1 MKNLTAICMSLVF
14 LLSAVSCESK
24 NQSSTRESSYES
36 ANIETD
42 SSVKL
47 TNHMTEKELQNVSVG
62 ELTVFDYE
70 QKKIPEE
77 GVWLEIWT
85 PEQQKDYWSHYIED
99 HPFDNYTTEE
109 DIQMIIDSIE
119 SADVIK
125 GAFVDGNMVEFNVP
139 PLEYDGGE
147 YIYTPPLI
155 SRTDEN
161 GTYIIDENGNKMS
174 EEEFQEYQNN
184 HAIITETDENGV
196 IHYFDKNS
204 NEITEEEA
212 LKAANIVTVADFDE
226 LKEFI
231 HKDVEYL
238 ATAEVID
245 KSEIEDVYQRTIRSW
260 EAIIDQ
266 SYNELEFG
274 ATESQLN
281 MAPVWEIDH
290 DATKEIAD
298 FVKEISIYDE
308 ELDTNFIVHVTLPP
322 DFDPEKTYP
331 AFVLTDGVW
340 RFGNHPAL
348 RKEIENGNA
357 GDALLVSIGY
367 DYSMNGMD
375 DTNRKKYFCEKDK
388 EFLDFITDNLM
399 PYLGE
404 QYNVDFSNSTLYGHS
419 LGGTFAH
426 YAVFNSDKYENQP
439 FGNYIIGSPAFWSP
453 GFLPYADLSE
463 VKSEYGY
470 FDRNDTLDKRIFIC
484 AGADEDPVY
493 EEYYG
498 DNDSTLEGV
507 ENLTK
512 RLESYGFTNFECKL
526 YPGSGHYEFIPEML
540 NEVLAKFCPADKN

>member
-1 MKNLTAICMSLVF
+1 MIEMKKLTALCLSLVF
-14 LLSAVSCESK
+14 LMSVVSCQSK
-24 NQSSTRESSYES
+24 NQSNTRDSTEKNS
-36 ANIETD
+36 A
-42 SSVKL
+42 VKL
-47 TNHMTEKELQNVSVG
+47 TNHMTDKELQNTKAG

-70 QKKIPEE
+70 QKKIPEK

-85 PEQQKDYWSHYIED
+85 PEQQKDYWTHYIEN
-99 HPFDNYTTEE
+99 HPYDNYTKEE

-119 SADVIK
+119 STDVIK
-125 GAFVDGNMVEFNVP
+125 GAFVDGHMIEFNVP

-147 YIYTPPLI
+147 TIYAPSLI
-155 SRTDEN
+155 SITDEN
-161 GTYIIDENGNKMS
+161 GTYVIDENGHKMS
-174 EEEFQEYQNN
+174 EKEFQEYQNN
-184 HAIITETDENGV
+184 HSIITTTDENGT
-196 IHYFDKNS
+196 IHYWDKNS

-212 LKAANIVTVADFDE
+212 LKAANIVKVANFDE
-226 LKEFI
+226 LKELI
-231 HKDVEYL
+231 HRDVEYL
-238 ATAEVID
+238 ATAETID
-245 KSEIEDVYQRTIRSW
+245 KSEIEDVNQRTIRIW
-260 EAIIDQ
+260 EAIIDKC
-266 SYNELEFG
+266 YGELEFG
-274 ATESQLN
+274 TTESQLN
-281 MAPVWEIDH
+281 IAPVWEIDH
-290 DATKEIAD
+290 DATAEISE
-298 FVKEISIYDE
+298 FVNEISIYDE
-308 ELDTNFIVHVTLPP
+308 ELDTNFVVHVTTPP
-322 DFDPEKTYP
+322 DYDAEKTYP
-331 AFVLTDGVW
+331 AYVLTDGVW
-340 RFGNHPAL
+340 RFGNHPEL
-348 RKEIENGNA
+348 RKEMESGNA
-357 GDALLVSIGY
+357 GSALLVSIGY

-404 QYNVDFSNSTLYGHS
+404 QYNVDFGNSTLYGHS

-484 AGADEDPVY
+484 AGSDEDPVY

-498 DNDSTLEGV
+498 ENDSTLEGV

-526 YPGSGHYEFIPEML
+526 YPNSGHYEFIPEML
-540 NEVLAKFCPADKN
+540 KEVLAKFYPVNTE

>member
-1 MKNLTAICMSLVF
+1 MLCSSLP
-14 LLSAVSCESK
+14 
-24 NQSSTRESSYES
+24 SS
-36 ANIETD
+36 N
-42 SSVKL
+42 
-47 TNHMTEKELQNVSVG
+47 
-62 ELTVFDYE
+62 
-70 QKKIPEE
+70 
-77 GVWLEIWT
+77 
-85 PEQQKDYWSHYIED
+85 
-99 HPFDNYTTEE
+99 
-109 DIQMIIDSIE
+109 
-119 SADVIK
+119 
-125 GAFVDGNMVEFNVP
+125 
-139 PLEYDGGE
+139 YDGGE
-147 YIYTPPLI
+147 ITYFQSDCIY
-155 SRTDEN
+155 RTDDS
-161 GTYIIDENGNKMS
+161 GDHIL
-174 EEEFQEYQNN
+174 
-184 HAIITETDENGV
+184 
-196 IHYFDKNS
+196 DKNG
-204 NEITEEEA
+204 NEITQEEA
-212 LKAANIVTVADFDE
+212 DKLVYEVKLNNFDE
-226 LKEFI
+226 VKTKI
-231 HKDVEYL
+231 HKDIENMVNFGTIKQNEVEHEY
-238 ATAEVID
+238 E
-245 KSEIEDVYQRTIRSW
+245 RTIRAW
-260 EAIIDQ
+260 EAIINK
-266 SYNELEFG
+266 SYVELEYG
-274 ATESQLN
+274 TTEKYLYQDC
-281 MAPVWEIDH
+281 VWEIEH

-348 RKEIENGNA
+348 RKEMENGNA

-453 GFLPYADLSE
+453 GFLPYANLSE

-540 NEVLAKFCPADKN
+540 NEVLAEFCPADKN

>member
-1 MKNLTAICMSLVF
+1 MKKLTALCMSLIF

-24 NQSSTRESSYES
+24 KQSSTR
-36 ANIETD
+36 D
-42 SSVKL
+42 SLSEYVSTEKDLLVKL

-85 PEQQKDYWSHYIED
+85 PEQMKDYWLHYIEN
-99 HPFDNYTTEE
+99 HPNDTYITEE
-109 DIQMIIDSIE
+109 EIQEILDSIGE
-119 SADVIK
+119 SDVLHS
-125 GAFVDGNMVEFNVP
+125 AFVDGQMILSCLP
-139 PLEYDGGE
+139 TLDYDGGE
-147 YIYTPPLI
+147 ITYGQNYTCITDDSGTYYL
-155 SRTDEN
+155 DEN
-161 GTYIIDENGNKMS
+161 SNKIT
-174 EEEFQEYQNN
+174 EEELRDRTE
-184 HAIITETDENGV
+184 IIWETDETG
-196 IHYFDKNS
+196 IHYFDKDGS
-204 NEITEEEA
+204 EITEEEA
-212 LKAANIVTVADFDE
+212 FQTAGLSKAANFDE
-226 LKEFI
+226 LKEHI
-231 HKDVEYL
+231 HKNIEYFASSGTL
-238 ATAEVID
+238 DE
-245 KSEIEDVYQRTIRSW
+245 SEIEAEYQRTIRVW
-260 EAIIDQ
+260 EAIIDK
-266 SYNELEFG
+266 SYSELEFG
-274 ATESQLN
+274 TTESQLN
-281 MAPVWEIDH
+281 MVPVWEIDH

-308 ELDTNFIVHVTLPP
+308 ELDTSFIVHVTLPP

-348 RKEIENGNA
+348 RKEMENGNA
-357 GDALLVSIGY
+357 GSALLVSIGY

-404 QYNVDFSNSTLYGHS
+404 QYNVDFGNSTLYGHS

-540 NEVLAKFCPADKN
+540 NEVLAKFCPADKK

>member
-1 MKNLTAICMSLVF
+1 MKKLTALCMLLIF

-24 NQSSTRESSYES
+24 NQSSIR
-36 ANIETD
+36 D
-42 SSVKL
+42 SSSEYVSTEKDSAVKL
-47 TNHMTEKELQNVSVG
+47 TNRMTEKELQNVSVG

-77 GVWLEIWT
+77 GAWLEIWT
-85 PEQQKDYWSHYIED
+85 PEQQKDYWSHYFED
-99 HPFDNYTTEE
+99 HPYDNYTKEK

-119 SADVIK
+119 NADVIK
-125 GAFVDGNMVEFNVP
+125 GAFVDGRMIEFNVP

-147 YIYTPPLI
+147 SIYSPSLI

-174 EEEFQEYQNN
+174 EEEFQEYQKN
-184 HAIITETDENGV
+184 HSIITETDENGI

-204 NEITEEEA
+204 NEITEEDA
-212 LKAANIVTVADFDE
+212 LKAANIVKAANFDE
-226 LKEFI
+226 LKELI
-231 HKDVEYL
+231 HRDIEYL

-245 KSEIEDVYQRTIRSW
+245 KSEIEDVYQRTIRLW
-260 EAIIDQ
+260 EAIIDK
-266 SYNELEFG
+266 SYSELEFG
-274 ATESQLN
+274 TTESQLN

-308 ELDTNFIVHVTLPP
+308 ELDTSFIVHVTLPP

-348 RKEIENGNA
+348 RKEMENGNA
-357 GDALLVSIGY
+357 GSALLVSIGY

-404 QYNVDFSNSTLYGHS
+404 QYNVDFGNSTLYGHS

>member
-1 MKNLTAICMSLVF
+1 MKKLTAICMSLVF

-42 SSVKL
+42 SAVKL

-85 PEQQKDYWSHYIED
+85 PEQQKNYWSHYIED
-99 HPFDNYTTEE
+99 HPYDNYTTEE

-125 GAFVDGNMVEFNVP
+125 GAFVDGRMIEFNVP

-147 YIYTPPLI
+147 MIYTPSLI

-161 GTYIIDENGNKMS
+161 GTYVIDENGNKMS

-184 HAIITETDENGV
+184 HAIITETDENGI

-212 LKAANIVTVADFDE
+212 LKAANIVIAANFDE
-226 LKEFI
+226 LKELI

-238 ATAEVID
+238 ATAETID
-245 KSEIEDVYQRTIRSW
+245 KSEIEDVYQRTIRLW
-260 EAIIDQ
+260 EAIIDK
-266 SYNELEFG
+266 SYNELKFG
-274 ATESQLN
+274 TTESQLN

-348 RKEIENGNA
+348 RKEMENGNA

-453 GFLPYADLSE
+453 GFLPYANLSE

>member
-1 MKNLTAICMSLVF
+1 MKKLTALCMSLML
-14 LLSAVSCESK
+14 LLSAAACESK
-24 NQSSTRESSYES
+24 NQESTRESSSES
-36 ANIETD
+36 VSTEKD
-42 SSVKL
+42 PVVKL
-47 TNHMTEKELQNVSVG
+47 TNHMTEKELQNVSIG
-62 ELTVFDYE
+62 ELTVFDHE

-85 PEQQKDYWSHYIED
+85 PEQQKEYWSHYIEN
-99 HPFDNYTTEE
+99 HPNDTYFTEE
-109 DIQMIIDSIE
+109 VIQELLNSIGE
-119 SADVIK
+119 HDTVYSV
-125 GAFVDGNMVEFNVP
+125 FVDGQNIYSIQPFLN
-139 PLEYDGGE
+139 YDGGAVYYSEDE
-147 YIYTPPLI
+147 YTTI
-155 SRTDEN
+155 TDDN
-161 GTYIIDENGNKMS
+161 GTH
-174 EEEFQEYQNN
+174 F
-184 HAIITETDENGV
+184 
-196 IHYFDKNS
+196 FDKNN

-212 LKAANIVTVADFDE
+212 AKLIYERKADNFDE
-226 LKEFI
+226 LKIKI
-231 HKDVEYL
+231 HKDIEKL
-238 ATAEVID
+238 AELGKIGQ
-245 KSEIEDVYQRTIRSW
+245 SEIEPEYQRTIRAW
-260 EAIIDQ
+260 EAVIDKN
-266 SYNELEFG
+266 YNELEFG
-274 ATESQLN
+274 TTESQWGTE
-281 MAPVWEIDH
+281 PVWEIDH
-290 DATKEIAD
+290 DATEEIAD

-331 AFVLTDGVW
+331 AYVLTDGVW

-348 RKEIENGNA
+348 RKEMENGNA
-357 GDALLVSIGY
+357 GDAILVSIGY
-367 DYSMNGMD
+367 DYSMDGMD

-404 QYNVDFSNSTLYGHS
+404 QYNVDFGNSTLYGHS

-470 FDRNDTLDKRIFIC
+470 FDRNDTLEKRIFIC

-540 NEVLAKFCPADKN
+540 NEVLAKFYPADKN

>member
-24 NQSSTRESSYES
+24 NQSSTREISYES

-42 SSVKL
+42 SAVKL

-85 PEQQKDYWSHYIED
+85 PEQQKNYWSHYIED
-99 HPFDNYTTEE
+99 HPYDNYTTEE

-125 GAFVDGNMVEFNVP
+125 GAFVDGRMIEFNVP
-139 PLEYDGGE
+139 PLEYDDGE
-147 YIYTPPLI
+147 MIYTPSLI

-161 GTYIIDENGNKMS
+161 GTYVIDENGNKMS

-184 HAIITETDENGV
+184 HAIITETDENGI

-212 LKAANIVTVADFDE
+212 LKAANIVIAANFDE
-226 LKEFI
+226 LKELI

-238 ATAEVID
+238 ATAETID
-245 KSEIEDVYQRTIRSW
+245 KSEIEDVYQRTIRLW
-260 EAIIDQ
+260 EAIIDK
-266 SYNELEFG
+266 SYNELKFG
-274 ATESQLN
+274 TTESQLN
-281 MAPVWEIDH
+281 MVPVWEIDH

-348 RKEIENGNA
+348 RKEMENGNA

-453 GFLPYADLSE
+453 GFLPYANLSE

-526 YPGSGHYEFIPEML
+526 YPDSGHYEFIPEML

>member
-1 MKNLTAICMSLVF
+1 MKKLTALCMSLIF

-24 NQSSTRESSYES
+24 NQNSTRDNSSESV
-36 ANIETD
+36 
-42 SSVKL
+42 SSEEKTAIKL
-47 TNHMTEKELQNVSVG
+47 TNHMTDKEKQNTRVG
-62 ELTVFDYE
+62 ELTVFDHE

-85 PEQQKDYWSHYIED
+85 PEQQKDYWSNYIEN
-99 HPFDNYTTEE
+99 HPYNTYITEE
-109 DIQMIIDSIE
+109 EIQGILNSIGE
-119 SADVIK
+119 SDFIHS
-125 GAFVDGNMVEFNVP
+125 AFVDGQRILSGLP
-139 PLEYDGGE
+139 TLDYDGGE
-147 YIYTPPLI
+147 TTRSPSLVSI
-155 SRTDEN
+155 TDES
-161 GTYIIDENGNKMS
+161 GTYYLDENGNK
-174 EEEFQEYQNN
+174 
-184 HAIITETDENGV
+184 
-196 IHYFDKNS
+196 
-204 NEITEEEA
+204 ITEEEA
-212 LKAANIVTVADFDE
+212 LQATDIFKVANFDE
-226 LKEFI
+226 LKEYI
-231 HKDVEYL
+231 HKDIECL
-238 ATAEVID
+238 ALAGGID
-245 KSEIEDVYQRTIRSW
+245 ESEIEPEYQRTIRAW
-260 EAIIDQ
+260 EAIIDK
-266 SYNELEFG
+266 SYGKLTFG
-274 ATESQLN
+274 TTESRLGN
-281 MAPVWEIDH
+281 APVWEIDH
-290 DATKEIAD
+290 DATSEIAE
-298 FVKEISIYDE
+298 FVSEISIYDE
-308 ELDTNFIVHVTLPP
+308 ELDTNFIVHVTLPSG
-322 DFDPEKTYP
+322 FDPEKTYP

-348 RKEIENGNA
+348 RKEMENGNA
-357 GDALLVSIGY
+357 GSALLVSIGY

-404 QYNVDFSNSTLYGHS
+404 QYNVDFGNSTLYGHS

-512 RLESYGFTNFECKL
+512 RLESYGFTNFKCKL

>member
-1 MKNLTAICMSLVF
+1 MKKLTAICMSIVF

-24 NQSSTRESSYES
+24 NQSSTREISYES

-42 SSVKL
+42 SAVKL

-85 PEQQKDYWSHYIED
+85 PEQQKNYWSHYIED
-99 HPFDNYTTEE
+99 HPYDNYTTEE

-125 GAFVDGNMVEFNVP
+125 GAFVDGRMIEFNVP
-139 PLEYDGGE
+139 PLEYDGE
-147 YIYTPPLI
+147 EMIYTPSLI

-161 GTYIIDENGNKMS
+161 GTYVIDENGNKMS

-184 HAIITETDENGV
+184 HAIITETDENGI

-212 LKAANIVTVADFDE
+212 LKAANIVIAANFDE
-226 LKEFI
+226 LKELI

-238 ATAEVID
+238 ATAETID
-245 KSEIEDVYQRTIRSW
+245 KSEIEDVYQRTIRLW
-260 EAIIDQ
+260 EAIIDK
-266 SYNELEFG
+266 SYNELKFG
-274 ATESQLN
+274 TTESQLN

-308 ELDTNFIVHVTLPP
+308 ELNTNFIVHVTLPP
-322 DFDPEKTYP
+322 DFAPEKTYP

-348 RKEIENGNA
+348 RKEMENGNA

-453 GFLPYADLSE
+453 GFLPYANLSE

-526 YPGSGHYEFIPEML
+526 YPDSGHYEFIPEML

>member
-1 MKNLTAICMSLVF
+1 MKKLTAICMSLVF

-24 NQSSTRESSYES
+24 NQSSTRENSYES
-36 ANIETD
+36 ANIEID
-42 SSVKL
+42 SAVKL

-62 ELTVFDYE
+62 ELTVFYYE
-70 QKKIPEE
+70 QIKIPED
-77 GVWLEIWT
+77 GIYFEIWSS
-85 PEQQKDYWSHYIED
+85 EDAKEYWSHFIEN
-99 HPFDNYTTEE
+99 HPDDDYFTEE
-109 DIQMIIDSIE
+109 KIQEIIDSIDE
-119 SADVIK
+119 NYDGTIHS
-125 GAFVDGNMVEFNVP
+125 AFVDGHMLCSSLPSSN
-139 PLEYDGGE
+139 YDGGE
-147 YIYTPPLI
+147 ITYFQSDCIY
-155 SRTDEN
+155 RTDDS
-161 GTYIIDENGNKMS
+161 GDHIL
-174 EEEFQEYQNN
+174 
-184 HAIITETDENGV
+184 
-196 IHYFDKNS
+196 DKNG
-204 NEITEEEA
+204 NEITQEEA
-212 LKAANIVTVADFDE
+212 DKLVYEVKLNNFDE
-226 LKEFI
+226 VKTKI
-231 HKDVEYL
+231 HKDIENMVNFGTIKQNEVENEY
-238 ATAEVID
+238 E
-245 KSEIEDVYQRTIRSW
+245 RTIRAW
-260 EAIIDQ
+260 EAIINK
-266 SYNELEFG
+266 SYVELEYG
-274 ATESQLN
+274 TTEKYLYQDC
-281 MAPVWEIDH
+281 VWEIEH
-290 DATKEIAD
+290 AATKEIAD
-298 FVKEISIYDE
+298 FVTEISIYDE

-348 RKEIENGNA
+348 RKEMENGNA

-426 YAVFNSDKYENQP
+426 YAIFNSDKYENQP

-453 GFLPYADLSE
+453 GFLSYADLSE

-540 NEVLAKFCPADKN
+540 NEVLAKFCPADRY

>member
-1 MKNLTAICMSLVF
+1 MKKLTAICMSLVF

-24 NQSSTRESSYES
+24 NQSSTRENSYES

-85 PEQQKDYWSHYIED
+85 PEQQKNYWSHYIED
-99 HPFDNYTTEE
+99 HPYDNYTTEE

-125 GAFVDGNMVEFNVP
+125 GAFVDGRMIEFNVP

-147 YIYTPPLI
+147 MIYTPSLI

-161 GTYIIDENGNKMS
+161 GTYVIDENGNKMS

-184 HAIITETDENGV
+184 HAIITETDENGI

-212 LKAANIVTVADFDE
+212 LKAANIVIAANFDE
-226 LKEFI
+226 LKELI

-238 ATAEVID
+238 ATAETID
-245 KSEIEDVYQRTIRSW
+245 KSEIEDVYQRTIRLW
-260 EAIIDQ
+260 EAIIDK
-266 SYNELEFG
+266 SYNELKFG
-274 ATESQLN
+274 TTESQLN

-348 RKEIENGNA
+348 RKEMENGNA

>member
-1 MKNLTAICMSLVF
+1 MSLVF

-24 NQSSTRESSYES
+24 NQSSTRESLYES

-99 HPFDNYTTEE
+99 HPYDNYTTEE

-125 GAFVDGNMVEFNVP
+125 GVFVDGHMIEFNVP

-184 HAIITETDENGV
+184 HSLITETDENGIV
-196 IHYFDKNS
+196 HYFDKNS

-212 LKAANIVTVADFDE
+212 LKAANIVTVANFDE
-226 LKEFI
+226 LKELI

-238 ATAEVID
+238 ATAEAID
-245 KSEIEDVYQRTIRSW
+245 KSEIEDVYQRTIRLW

-266 SYNELEFG
+266 SYNELEYG
-274 ATESQLN
+274 ATESQRH
-281 MAPVWEIDH
+281 MTPVWEIDH

-322 DFDPEKTYP
+322 DYDSEKTYP

-348 RKEIENGNA
+348 RKEMENGNA

>member
-1 MKNLTAICMSLVF
+1 MKKLTALCLSLVF

-24 NQSSTRESSYES
+24 NHSSTQ
-36 ANIETD
+36 D
-42 SSVKL
+42 SSSESVSTEKDSLVQL

-62 ELTVFDYE
+62 ELTVFDHE

-77 GVWLEIWT
+77 GVWLEIWN
-85 PEQQKDYWSHYIED
+85 PEQQKDYWSHYFED
-99 HPFDNYTTEE
+99 HPYDNYTKEE

-119 SADVIK
+119 NADVIK
-125 GAFVDGNMVEFNVP
+125 GAFVDGYMIAFNVP

-147 YIYTPPLI
+147 NIYSPSRI

-161 GTYIIDENGNKMS
+161 GTYFIDENGKKMS
-174 EEEFQEYQNN
+174 EEEYLEYQND
-184 HAIITETDENGV
+184 HAIITGTDENGT

-212 LKAANIVTVADFDE
+212 LKAANMVKVADFNE
-226 LKEFI
+226 LKELI
-231 HKDVEYL
+231 RKDVEYS
-238 ATAEVID
+238 ATAGVID
-245 KSEIEDVYQRTIRSW
+245 KSEIEDVYQRTIRLW
-260 EAIIDQ
+260 EAIINK
-266 SYNELEFG
+266 SYSELEFG
-274 ATESQLN
+274 TTESQLN

-331 AFVLTDGVW
+331 AYVLTDGVW
-340 RFGNHPAL
+340 RFGNHPEL
-348 RKEIENGNA
+348 RKEMENGNA
-357 GDALLVSIGY
+357 GSALLVSIGY

-404 QYNVDFSNSTLYGHS
+404 QYNVDFGNSTLYGHS

-540 NEVLAKFCPADKN
+540 KEVLAKFYPAAVT

>member
-99 HPFDNYTTEE
+99 HPYDNYTTEE

-125 GAFVDGNMVEFNVP
+125 GVFVDGHMIEFNVP

-147 YIYTPPLI
+147 HIYTPPLI

-161 GTYIIDENGNKMS
+161 GTYFIDENG
-174 EEEFQEYQNN
+174 
-184 HAIITETDENGV
+184 V
-196 IHYFDKNS
+196 VHYFDKNS

-238 ATAEVID
+238 ATTEVID

-281 MAPVWEIDH
+281 MVPVWEIDH

-348 RKEIENGNA
+348 RKEMENGNA

-419 LGGTFAH
+419 LGETFAH